1 MRKQKNKEHK
11 SPAHLYIKV
20 IMGYIL
26 LSLLILVSAFLVFVE
41 WRNFQQAGMSE
52 KKMSMMWRQT
62 NHTFEAVLD
71 LALSEHCEIGRA
83 SCRERV

>member
-41 WRNFQQAGMSE
+41 WRNFQQAGMNE
-52 KKMSMMWRQT
+52 KKMSMM
-62 NHTFEAVLD
+62 
-71 LALSEHCEIGRA
+71 
-83 SCRERV
+83 